1 MPDGIF
7 FFALSGIVLWLI
19 KIFLR
24 NLRKGVDK
32 YKKIVYNVGTKE
44 REVNK
49 MKKITIKEIL
59 IGAVAEKLGCSE
71 YCLRNYTK
79 AQLKEILEKED

>member
-1 MPDGIF
+1 MPDGICF
-7 FFALSGIVLWLI
+7 SPYRALVLWLI

-32 YKKIVYNVGTKE
+32 QVQVCYNVVTKE